1 MRGEVLVFVACHNVM
16 MGQNESPYC
25 LRTIT
30 SAIELPWDSTTRDSK
45 KYGDSKIKGKE
56 DIKVEME

>member
-45 KYGDSKIKGKE
+45 K
-56 DIKVEME
+56 